1 MSIFKFLCCLLS
13 VGLLAKLAPG
23 ANAFSAFSDSSN
35 KVKAQPSLNFWA
47 SQKQK
52 SKQNTT
58 NNFLNA
64 QNTNGTENQNTNS
77 TETFTNAQSA
87 EELRDLL
94 EVTDIPAPSRASS
107 SPSSSLGVPTG
118 FGAEWGNAWIG
129 GAYGSSRLTSS
140 SSDGS
145 IGFGM
150 GFGDARKLVGL
161 EVFTG
166 IFNLSS
172 DDDSLGGSAG
182 NGGAVGFKLHRLLD
196 DRGYFSAGI
205 GIANVI
211 RWNSNNTFGG
221 GYDSYFGV
229 VTGRFDLQEGQE
241 NPLPLIVSAGLGSG
255 AFRSKGALDAGEQ
268 NVNVFGSVAL
278 RVIPEVSLISTWTGS
293 QLNLGTSLAPF
304 RNFPLVLNLGAGDVT
319 GAYSQGTR
327 FIMSLG
333 YGIRF

>member
-13 VGLLAKLAPG
+13 VGLLAKFAPG
-23 ANAFSAFSDSSN
+23 ANAFSEFSDSSN
-35 KVKAQPSLNFWA
+35 TVKAQPSLNFWA

-52 SKQNTT
+52 NKQNKTE
-58 NNFLNA
+58 NFLKA
-64 QNTNGTENQNTNS
+64 QNTDG
-77 TETFTNAQSA
+77 TETFRNAQSA
-87 EELRDLL
+87 EELKDLL
-94 EVTDIPAPSRASS
+94 EVREIPEPSRASA
-107 SPSSSLGVPTG
+107 SPSSSLGIPTG
-118 FGAEWGNAWIG
+118 FGAQWGNAWIG
-129 GAYGSSRLTSS
+129 GAYGSSRLYSPS
-140 SSDGS
+140 ADGS
-145 IGFGM
+145 ISFGM

-166 IFNLSS
+166 IFNLSG

-196 DRGYFSAGI
+196 DRGYFSAGV
-205 GIANVI
+205 GMANVI
-211 RWNSNNTFGG
+211 RWGGDNVYGG
-221 GYDSYFGV
+221 GDDTYFGV

-241 NPLPLIVSAGLGSG
+241 NPLPLIISAGLGSG
-255 AFRSKGALDAGEQ
+255 AFRSMGALNANEQ

-293 QLNLGTSLAPF
+293 QLNMGTSLAPF
-304 RNFPLVLNLGAGDVT
+304 HNFPLVLNLGAGDVT
-319 GAYSQGTR
+319 GAYPQGTR